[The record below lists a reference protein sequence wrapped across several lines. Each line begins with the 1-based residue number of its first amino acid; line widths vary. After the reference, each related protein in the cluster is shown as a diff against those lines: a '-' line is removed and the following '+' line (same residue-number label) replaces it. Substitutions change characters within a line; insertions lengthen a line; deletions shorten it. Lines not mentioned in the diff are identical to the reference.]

1 MKWLSDELKKL
12 ARANGNDYR
21 TFSEFA
27 SGEKRRKLERRLR
40 ELREEMAGIRPINKE
55 VKP

>member
-1 MKWLSDELKKL
+1 MKRLRDQLRKL
-12 ARANGNDYR
+12 ARANGKDYR

-40 ELREEMAGIRPINKE
+40 ELHEEMTRQQQE